1 MCVRIYTVTHYRRFA
16 NLREE
21 MASETEIGFYTEDL
35 RRLLHLGRRKAMAW
49 NSDTGNVGWE
59 ACSLCVL

>member
-1 MCVRIYTVTHYRRFA
+1 
-16 NLREE
+16 